1 MKKFISTILLTLTF
15 YVNSSV
21 LIEDIRIEGLQRVS
35 LGSVLDTVPVTIGD
49 RIDETDYQR
58 IIRTLFTTGQFND
71 IQLRADGNI
80 LYIKVQERPTI
91 SSIRIDGNSAI
102 KTEALLGA
110 LGSEGISEGS
120 VLKRATLDLI
130 TRGLQAQYSQQG
142 RYGATVEVKQ
152 KDRPR
157 NRVEVDIDIDEG
169 SSTAISSI
177 EIIGN
182 ESFTDAEIR
191 RVFELTEG
199 SILSVFTNDNKY
211 TKEKL
216 QSDLENLESFYK
228 DRGYL
233 QFRLDSSQ
241 VSISEDLE
249 ELFITLVVSEGDRY
263 ALKEIKIS
271 GELPLEREFFESF
284 INIPEDTYYS
294 ESLITSYEEF
304 YANILGNEGYTFAEV
319 EGVPT
324 IDEDNKT
331 ADITFVFNP
340 GRKNYTR
347 RILFTGNNFTT
358 DEVLRREMRQFEGA
372 PASNQAIEQSK
383 LLLERT
389 GFFKT
394 VNVETVPV
402 AGEEDL
408 VDVIF
413 EVEEQQYGNVIGGFG
428 YSQFGFSFNF
438 NIQQQ
443 NFLGSGNTVGVGTQI
458 SDYSKN
464 IFLQYEN
471 PYYTIDGVSR
481 GYTLNY
487 REFDYSSFGI
497 TDYNTSSYGLA
508 LSFGYPISE
517 IQRLGF
523 NIAYDHTELQSGGM
537 AAREIL
543 DFLESEGDVFDTLK
557 FQGYWTRATLNR
569 GIFPTAGTL
578 NQVQLQTTLP
588 GSSLNYFRIDY
599 KNEYY
604 QPLPIGEDLVFKAA
618 SRIGYTGAFGDTD
631 IPPYYE
637 NFYAGGPYSVKGYE
651 ANSLGPRITPV
662 PCYGYV
668 SADDYCPPLIDN
680 DFDGEPDT
688 PYYNQYASYRI
699 NRPIGG
705 NVILETSLNLIFK
718 IPFIEDQSQFRTAV
732 FVDLGNVFSTN
743 CLAYQTECFAPDFK
757 ELRGAYGIGGSAITP
772 FGPISVYVAIPFNNG
787 PLDRVK
793 RFEFTVGNKF

>member
-71 IQLRADGNI
+71 IQLRAEGNI

-508 LSFGYPISE
+508 VSFGYPISE

-523 NIAYDHTELQSGGM
+523 NLAYDHTELQSGGM

-618 SRIGYTGAFGDTD
+618 SRIGYTGAFGDSD

-680 DFDGEPDT
+680 DYDGEPDT

>member
-1 MKKFISTILLTLTF
+1 LKKFISTILLTLTF

>member
-58 IIRTLFTTGQFND
+58 IIRTLFTTGQFDD
-71 IQLRADGNI
+71 IQLRAEGNI

-413 EVEEQQYGNVIGGFG
+413 DVEEQQYGNVIGGFG

-508 LSFGYPISE
+508 VSFGYPISE

-523 NIAYDHTELQSGGM
+523 NIAYDHTELQSGGL

-618 SRIGYTGAFGDTD
+618 SRIGYTGAFGDSE

-680 DFDGEPDT
+680 DYDGEPDT